1 MPSIKLTQKERDHV
15 RSLFERELKDAQGYI
30 RKLKAILRKLDA
42 IETQKIIKPV
52 IIIPEVATQRK
63 ARKSA
68 LIEQPKVIVD
78 KNEIPELHTPVNAI
92 ADPTPLEK
100 APPQNKRP
108 RKGKKSNY
116 RPQGVFL
123 DKLSKPLPKPSSDDP
138 GIPYGSVKR
147 QYLP

>member
-68 LIEQPKVIVD
+68 LI
-78 KNEIPELHTPVNAI
+78 TF
-92 ADPTPLEK
+92 
-100 APPQNKRP
+100 R
-108 RKGKKSNY
+108 G
-116 RPQGVFL
+116 
-123 DKLSKPLPKPSSDDP
+123 
-138 GIPYGSVKR
+138 
-147 QYLP
+147 